1 MARVNYPEE
10 FLRQVKLFKVMKAKH
25 DADLPD
31 SVLVPFLNRNN
42 IDLNADATATAN
54 ALTKDLL
61 FDKKDRDA
69 EKFTKRRDKLFNP
82 VLSWM
87 KKELQFL
94 KRFYAGDSKELGD
107 WGATVDENRIVYPPE
122 FEELVQLFKDIKTQH
137 ESYGPGDPSP
147 LGPFLTKHGIDL
159 VAQLSDVEDAEDI
172 NDQRNQT
179 QKDAEDARE
188 DRDNLFDPVMDRVR
202 LIAQYLKTL
211 NVDNP
216 RELGE
221 WGYVIDDSPRDPKFR
236 TGTVNAASTRTLLG
250 VKLNSQVENT
260 GEVPLLLHKG
270 KEIGPE
276 PFTLHPEMR
285 FTIKRGFGTLTVENP
300 DPAQAGEIGW
310 ITVNTG

>member
-10 FLRQVKLFKVMKAKH
+10 FDRQVKLFKVMKAKH

-42 IDLNADATATAN
+42 IDLGADATATNN
-54 ALTKDLL
+54 AVTKDTL
-61 FDKKDRDA
+61 FNKKDRDA
-69 EKFTKRRDKLFNP
+69 EKLTKRRDKLFNP

-94 KRFYAGDSKELGD
+94 KKFYAGDSKELGD
-107 WGATVDENRIVYPPE
+107 WGATVDDDRIVYPPE
-122 FEELVQLFKDIKTQH
+122 FEKLVQLFKDIKTQH
-137 ESYGPGDPSP
+137 ESYGPGDSP
-147 LGPFLTKHGIDL
+147 LGPFLTKHNIDL

-172 NDQRNQT
+172 NDERNQF

-188 DRDNLFDPVMDRVR
+188 DRDNLFDPVMARVR

-211 NVDNP
+211 HVDNP
-216 RELGE
+216 RELGD

-236 TGTVNAASTRTLLG
+236 ESTIAPGTTKIIRG
-250 VKLNSQVENT
+250 IKLNSQVENT
-260 GEVPLLLHKG
+260 GTVTLLLHKG
-270 KEIGPE
+270 EEIGPE

-285 FTIKRGFGTLTVENP
+285 FTIKRGFGILTVENA
-300 DPAQAGEIGW
+300 DPSQEGKIGY
-310 ITVNTG
+310 ITTHIGR